1 MRHLR
6 MFWSIVL
13 LLGFM
18 TTMAQP
24 VSSSKL
30 QEGKVPEG
38 TVYYLPKTVIHFHL
52 LIEKKTDSPGIFCQ
66 YAEKFLR
73 QKPVG
78 QEEDIHHKKSQV

>member
-6 MFWSIVL
+6 MFWFTAL
-13 LLGFM
+13 LLGCM

-52 LIEKKTDSPGIFCQ
+52 LIEKKTYTPGIFCQ
-66 YAEKFLR
+66 YAEKYLR
-73 QKPVG
+73 QKPAG
-78 QEEDIHHKKSQV
+78 QDEDIHG